1 MERINFLLI
10 FLSLSIYTS
19 CEQEDYEFGDIVSP
33 TALTISASLQGSDAD
48 TPYGDGS
55 GYVTFTA
62 TAADAITYKFIRNGV
77 ETMVPSG
84 VFTTRFTTTG
94 VHIYTMEVVASGT
107 AGIMSNGATSVEVL
121 YTFEPPAELVAAL
134 TTGSWRVMAESAGH
148 LGVHSA
154 DSNHTG
160 IDNDIPAWYSAGPFD
175 KADTGMYDDRMVFSS
190 DGSIEYQTQGSILG
204 KDVPLE
210 SDFSG
215 PQDRPQDQIDAGEYF
230 YYATDNFTS
239 GWSISEQDGYLV
251 LNLTGNGFAGFY
263 VGGDHTY
270 RITSWNSNEMYL
282 KTIGFDNN
290 AWYTK
295 ITNQE

>member
-1 MERINFLLI
+1 
-10 FLSLSIYTS
+10 
-19 CEQEDYEFGDIVSP
+19 
-33 TALTISASLQGSDAD
+33 
-48 TPYGDGS
+48 
-55 GYVTFTA
+55 
-62 TAADAITYKFIRNGV
+62 
-77 ETMVPSG
+77 
-84 VFTTRFTTTG
+84 
-94 VHIYTMEVVASGT
+94 
-107 AGIMSNGATSVEVL
+107 MSNGATSVEVL

-134 TTGSWRVMAESAGH
+134 TTGSWRVMAESPAH
-148 LGVHSA
+148 LGVHAA
-154 DSNHTG
+154 DSNHTLVG
-160 IDNDIPAWYSAGPFD
+160 DDIPVWYSAGPFD

-190 DGSIEYQTQGSILG
+190 DGSMEYQTQGSILG

-210 SDFSG
+210 NDFSG

-263 VGGDHTY
+263 VGGDHTF
-270 RITSWNSNEMYL
+270 RITNWTSNEISL

-295 ITNQE
+295 LTNQE